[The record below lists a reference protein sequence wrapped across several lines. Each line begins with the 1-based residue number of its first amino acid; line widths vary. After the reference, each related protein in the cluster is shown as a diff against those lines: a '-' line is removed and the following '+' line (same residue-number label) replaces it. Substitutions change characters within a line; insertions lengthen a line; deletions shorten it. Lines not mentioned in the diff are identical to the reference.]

1 MNREA
6 EWLEA
11 DGLGGFASG
20 TVGGIRTRRYHALL
34 LVAHTPPTGRL
45 VLVNGFDAWL
55 RTGGRSYALTSQL
68 YTPEVVEP
76 DGAERLEDF
85 TADPWPR
92 WTFDCGGVRID
103 QELLVPQGSA
113 VAALSWRLREPAPAA
128 ELTVRPFLSGR
139 DYHAL
144 HRENAAFRFEP
155 EGRGPSRLFRPY
167 PDVPAV
173 GVFANGTYAHDPLW
187 YRNFLYRR
195 ERERG
200 LDAVEDLASPG
211 TWRWDLQRGEA
222 IWILAAEGQELP
234 AGSPAACLGIFRGA
248 EQRRRRALG
257 SQPRRAA
264 DSYLV
269 RRNGGRTI
277 VAGYPWFTD
286 WGRDSFIA
294 LRGLCLA
301 VGRLEPA
308 AAILLAWARTVS
320 EGMLPNRFPDAGT
333 APEYNSVDASLWF
346 VVAVAALLR
355 AAGPGNGGGAAAA
368 GVAGA
373 AGTAG
378 GGGVLVAGGVAGA
391 GGGTGASGGA
401 GAGGGGGLLGAAER
415 QALLEAVEAILGGY
429 AGGTRYGI
437 RADADGLLAA
447 GEPGSQLTW
456 MDARVDGRP
465 VTSRCGKPVEVQAL
479 WIHALAA
486 GAVNLASPAA
496 ARWHALAAQARV
508 SFAARFWNAAAGCLY
523 DVVDVDHRR
532 GAVDA
537 AMRPNQV
544 LAVGGLAEVLLPPER
559 ARQVVDAVEKRLWT
573 PLGLRSLAPGEP
585 GYRGRY
591 EGDPRA
597 RDGAYHQ
604 GTAWPWLLGPFV
616 EAWVRVRGGGEE
628 AKRQARERFLA
639 PLAAELGS
647 YGLGHLPEI
656 ADGDPPH
663 TPRGCPFQAW
673 SLGELLR
680 LTYEVL

>member
-1 MNREA
+1 VNRQA

-34 LVAHTPPTGRL
+34 LVARTPPTGRM
-45 VLVNGFDAWL
+45 VLVNGFDAWV
-55 RTGGRSYALTSQL
+55 RTGGRSFAISSQL
-68 YTPEVVEP
+68 YALEVVEP
-76 DGAERLEDF
+76 DGGKRLADF
-85 TADPWPR
+85 VADPWPR
-92 WTFDCGGVRID
+92 WTFDCGGVLVD
-103 QELLVPQGSA
+103 QEVLVPQGAAA
-113 VAALSWRLREPAPAA
+113 VAVSWRLREPAPAA

-144 HRENAAFRFEP
+144 HRENPTFRFEP
-155 EGRGPSRLFRPY
+155 EGRGPSRVFRPY

-173 GVFANGTYAHDPLW
+173 VTFANGTYAHDPLW
-187 YRNFLYRR
+187 YRNFFYSR

-200 LDAVEDLASPG
+200 LDALEDLASPG
-211 TWRWDLQRGEA
+211 TWRWNLQRGEA

-257 SQPRRAA
+257 GEPRRAA

-269 RRNGGRTI
+269 RRDGGRTI

-286 WGRDSFIA
+286 WGRDTFIA

-301 VGRLEPA
+301 TGRVEEA
-308 AAILLAWARTVS
+308 AAILVAWARTVS
-320 EGMLPNRFPDAGT
+320 QGMLPNRFPDAGGV
-333 APEYNSVDASLWF
+333 PEYNSVDASLWF
-346 VVAVAALLR
+346 VVAVDALLR
-355 AAGPGNGGGAAAA
+355 AASPGRPAAPPLGQPAPLGPLAMLSAAD
-368 GVAGA
+368 
-373 AGTAG
+373 
-378 GGGVLVAGGVAGA
+378 
-391 GGGTGASGGA
+391 
-401 GAGGGGGLLGAAER
+401 R
-415 QALLEAVEAILGGY
+415 QALLGAVEAILAGY
-429 AGGTRYGI
+429 AAGTRYGI
-437 RADADGLLAA
+437 HADDDGLLAA

-456 MDARVDGRP
+456 MDARVDGRA

-486 GAVNLASPAA
+486 GAAGAAGAAAPGSAAAA
-496 ARWHALAAQARV
+496 ARWRALGERARA
-508 SFAARFWNAAAGCLY
+508 SFAARFWNDAAGCLY

-532 GAVDA
+532 GAVDP

-544 LAVGGLAEVLLPPER
+544 LAVGGLPSALLPPEQ
-559 ARQVVDAVEKRLWT
+559 ARRVVDAVEMRLWT
-573 PLGLRSLAPGEP
+573 PLGLRTLAPGEP

-591 EGDPRA
+591 EGEPRA

-604 GTAWPWLLGPFV
+604 GTVWPWLLGPFV
-616 EAWVRVRGGGEE
+616 EAWVRVRGGGDD

-639 PLAAELGS
+639 PLATQLGV

-680 LTYEVL
+680 LSFEVLR

>member
-1 MNREA
+1 MVNRQA

-34 LVAHTPPTGRL
+34 LVARTPPTGRM
-45 VLVNGFDAWL
+45 VLVNGFDAWV
-55 RTGGRSYALTSQL
+55 RTGGRSFAISSQL
-68 YTPEVVEP
+68 YAPEVVEP
-76 DGAERLEDF
+76 DGAERLVGF

-92 WTFDCGGVRID
+92 WTFDCGGVLVD
-103 QELLVPQGSA
+103 QEVLVPQGAAAAA
-113 VAALSWRLREPAPAA
+113 VSWRLREPAPAA

-144 HRENAAFRFEP
+144 HRENPSFRFEP
-155 EGRGPSRLFRPY
+155 EGRGPWRVFRPY

-173 GVFANGTYAHDPLW
+173 VTFANGTYQHDPLW
-187 YRNFLYRR
+187 YRNFFYSR

-200 LDAVEDLASPG
+200 LDALEDLASPG
-211 TWRWDLQRGEA
+211 TWRWDFQRGEA
-222 IWILAAEGQELP
+222 IWIVAAEGQELP

-257 SQPRRAA
+257 GEPRRAA

-269 RRNGGRTI
+269 RRDGGKTI

-286 WGRDSFIA
+286 WGRDTFIA

-301 VGRLEPA
+301 AGRLEEA

-320 EGMLPNRFPDAGT
+320 EGMLPNRFPDAGA
-333 APEYNSVDASLWF
+333 APEYDSVDAALWF
-346 VVAVAALLR
+346 VVAVEGLLR
-355 AAGPGNGGGAAAA
+355 AAAPER
-368 GVAGA
+368 A

-378 GGGVLVAGGVAGA
+378 TAATTATAAAPGA
-391 GGGTGASGGA
+391 PATT
-401 GAGGGGGLLGAAER
+401 AAAAAPVTPATLTTLSAADR
-415 QALLEAVEAILGGY
+415 QTLLETVEAILAGY
-429 AGGTRYGI
+429 AAGTRYGI
-437 RADADGLLAA
+437 HADDDGLLAA

-456 MDARVDGRP
+456 MDARVDGRA

-486 GAVNLASPAA
+486 GAAGAAASRASAATA
-496 ARWHALAAQARV
+496 ARWRALGERARA
-508 SFAARFWNAAAGCLY
+508 SFAARFWNEAAGCLY

-544 LAVGGLAEVLLPPER
+544 LAVGGLPSALLPPER
-559 ARQVVDAVEKRLWT
+559 ARSVVDAVEKRLWT
-573 PLGLRSLAPGEP
+573 PLGLRTLAPDEP

-591 EGDPRA
+591 EGEPRA

-604 GTAWPWLLGPFV
+604 GTVWPWLLGPFV
-616 EAWVRVRGGGEE
+616 EAWVRVRGGGDD

-639 PLAAELGS
+639 PLAAQLGV

-673 SLGELLR
+673 SLGEMLR
-680 LTYEVL
+680 LSFEVLR

>member
-1 MNREA
+1 MNRWA

-34 LVAHTPPTGRL
+34 LVARTPPTGRM
-45 VLVNGFDAWL
+45 VLVNGFDAWV
-55 RTGGRSYALTSQL
+55 RTGGRSFALSSQL

-76 DGAERLEDF
+76 DGRERLAAF

-92 WTFDCGGVRID
+92 WTFNCGGVLVD
-103 QELLVPQGSA
+103 QEVLVPQGVAA
-113 VAALSWRLREPAPAA
+113 VAVSWRLREPAPGA

-144 HRENAAFRFEP
+144 QRENGSFRFEP
-155 EGRGPSRLFRPY
+155 EGRGPWRVFRPY

-173 GVFANGTYAHDPLW
+173 VTFANGTYAHEPVW
-187 YRNFLYRR
+187 YRNFLYWR
-195 ERERG
+195 ESERG
-200 LDAVEDLASPG
+200 LDAIEDLASPG
-211 TWRWDLQRGEA
+211 SWRWDLQRGEA

-257 SQPRRAA
+257 GELRRAA

-269 RRNGGRTI
+269 RRDGGKTI

-286 WGRDSFIA
+286 WGRDTFIA

-301 VGRLEPA
+301 AGRVEEA

-320 EGMLPNRFPDAGT
+320 QGMLPNRFPDSGA

-346 VVAVAALLR
+346 VAAVDSLLR
-355 AAGPGNGGGAAAA
+355 AA
-368 GVAGA
+368 A
-373 AGTAG
+373 AGTA
-378 GGGVLVAGGVAGA
+378 AGA
-391 GGGTGASGGA
+391 LA
-401 GAGGGGGLLGAAER
+401 AAER
-415 QALLEAVEAILGGY
+415 QTLLEAVEEILAGY
-429 AGGTRYGI
+429 AAGTRYGI
-437 RADADGLLAA
+437 HADDDGLLAS

-456 MDARVDGRP
+456 MDARVDGRA

-479 WIHALAA
+479 WIHALDVGAVGAA
-486 GAVNLASPAA
+486 GAVSKAAA
-496 ARWHALAAQARV
+496 ARWRALGEAARA
-508 SFAARFWNAAAGCLY
+508 SFAARFWNEGAGCLY

-532 GAVDA
+532 GAVDPA
-537 AMRPNQV
+537 VRPNQV
-544 LAVGGLAEVLLPPER
+544 LAAGGLPPALLPLEK
-559 ARQVVDAVEKRLWT
+559 ARRVVDAVEERLWT
-573 PLGLRSLAPGEP
+573 PLGLRTLAPGEP

-591 EGDPRA
+591 EGEPRA

-604 GTAWPWLLGPFV
+604 GTVWPWLLGPFV

-628 AKRQARERFLA
+628 AKRQARERFLG
-639 PLAAELGS
+639 PLATQLGV

-673 SLGELLR
+673 SMGELLR
-680 LTYEVL
+680 LSFEVLR

>member
-1 MNREA
+1 MNRAA

-20 TVGGIRTRRYHALL
+20 TVGGVRTRRYHALL
-34 LVAHTPPTGRL
+34 LVARTPPTGRV

-55 RTGGRSYALTSQL
+55 RLGGRTFAISSQL

-76 DGAERLEDF
+76 DGGERLEAF

-92 WTFDCGGVRID
+92 WTFNCGGVRID
-103 QELLVPQGSA
+103 QELLVPQGTAA
-113 VAALSWRLREPAPAA
+113 VAVSWRLREPAPPA

-144 HRENAAFRFEP
+144 QRENAAFRFEP
-155 EGRGPSRLFRPY
+155 EGRGPWRIFRPY
-167 PDVPAV
+167 ADVPAV
-173 GVFANGTYAHDPLW
+173 AAFANGRYAHDPLW

-195 ERERG
+195 ELERG
-200 LDAVEDLASPG
+200 LDAVEDLGSPG

-222 IWILAAEGQELP
+222 IWILAVEGQELP

-248 EQRRRRALG
+248 EQRRRRAFG
-257 SQPRRAA
+257 SQLRRAA

-269 RRNGGRTI
+269 RRNGGKTI

-286 WGRDSFIA
+286 WGRDTFIA
-294 LRGLCLA
+294 VRGLCLA
-301 VGRLEPA
+301 VGRVDAA

-320 EGMLPNRFPDAGT
+320 QGMLPNRFPDSGET
-333 APEYNSVDASLWF
+333 PEYNSVDASLWF
-346 VVAVAALLR
+346 VAAVAALLR
-355 AAGPGNGGGAAAA
+355 AARAAGPGNGGWS
-368 GVAGA
+368 
-373 AGTAG
+373 
-378 GGGVLVAGGVAGA
+378 
-391 GGGTGASGGA
+391 GGGTGNGGP
-401 GAGGGGGLLGAAER
+401 LGAAER
-415 QALLEAVEAILGGY
+415 QVLLDAVEAILGGY
-429 AGGTRYGI
+429 AAGTRFGI
-437 RADADGLLAA
+437 RADGDGLLAA

-456 MDARVDGRP
+456 MDARVDGHA

-479 WIHALAA
+479 WIHALAV
-486 GAVNLASPAA
+486 GAANPASPAV
-496 ARWHALAAQARV
+496 ARWRGLEAQARA
-508 SFAARFWNAAAGCLY
+508 SFAARFWNEAAGCLY

-532 GAVDA
+532 GAVDP

-544 LAVGGLAEVLLPPER
+544 LAVGGLPVVLLPPER
-559 ARQVVDAVEKRLWT
+559 ARRVVEAVEKRLWT

-639 PLAAELGS
+639 PLAAELGE
-647 YGLGHLPEI
+647 YGVGHLPEI

-673 SLGELLR
+673 SMGELLR
-680 LTYEVL
+680 LSFEVLC

>member
-1 MNREA
+1 VNGAA

-34 LVAHTPPTGRL
+34 LVARTPPTGRM
-45 VLVNGFDAWL
+45 VLVNGFDAWV
-55 RTGGRSYALTSQL
+55 RIGGRKFALSSQL
-68 YTPEVVEP
+68 YAPEVVEP
-76 DGAERLEDF
+76 DGRERLEAF

-92 WTFDCGGVRID
+92 WTFNCGGARVE
-103 QELLVPQGSA
+103 QEVLVPQGA
-113 VAALSWRLREPAPAA
+113 VAVAVSWRLHEPAPPA

-144 HRENAAFRFEP
+144 HRENPAFRFEP
-155 EGRGPSRLFRPY
+155 EGRGPWRIFRPY
-167 PDVPAV
+167 ADVPAV
-173 GVFANGTYAHDPLW
+173 AVFANGGYSHDPLW
-187 YRNFLYRR
+187 YRNFVYQR

-200 LDAVEDLASPG
+200 LDALEDLASPG

-248 EQRRRRALG
+248 EQRRRRAFG
-257 SQPRRAA
+257 SQLRRAA

-269 RRNGGRTI
+269 RRNGGKTI

-286 WGRDSFIA
+286 WGRDTFIA

-301 VGRLEPA
+301 VGRVEAA

-320 EGMLPNRFPDAGT
+320 QGMLPNRFPDSGET
-333 APEYNSVDASLWF
+333 PEYNSVDASLWF
-346 VVAVAALLR
+346 VAAVDALLR
-355 AAGPGNGGGAAAA
+355 AAGPG
-368 GVAGA
+368 
-373 AGTAG
+373 
-378 GGGVLVAGGVAGA
+378 
-391 GGGTGASGGA
+391 SGGSLLA
-401 GAGGGGGLLGAAER
+401 APGGGLIAGAER
-415 QALLEAVEAILGGY
+415 KTLVDAVEAILEGY
-429 AGGTRYGI
+429 AAGTRYGI

-456 MDARVDGRP
+456 MDARVDGTP

-479 WIHALAA
+479 WIHALAVGAATA
-486 GAVNLASPAA
+486 GSPPAA
-496 ARWHALAAQARV
+496 ARWGRLAEQARA
-508 SFAARFWNAAAGCLY
+508 SFAARFWNEAAGCLF

-532 GAVDA
+532 GAVDP

-544 LAVGGLAEVLLPPER
+544 LAVGGLPAALLPPEQ
-559 ARQVVDAVEKRLWT
+559 ARRLVDAVEKRLWT

-597 RDGAYHQ
+597 RDAAYHQ
-604 GTAWPWLLGPFV
+604 GTVWPWLLGPFV

-639 PLAAELGS
+639 PLGAALGE

-663 TPRGCPFQAW
+663 IPRGCPFQAW
-673 SLGELLR
+673 SMGELLR
-680 LTYEVL
+680 LSFEVLC

>member
-1 MNREA
+1 VNRTA
-6 EWLEA
+6 EWLEP

-34 LVAHTPPTGRL
+34 LVARTPPTGRL

-55 RTGGRSYALTSQL
+55 RIGAQRFALSSQL

-76 DGAERLEDF
+76 DGGERLEAF

-92 WTFDCGGVRID
+92 WTFNCDGVRID

-113 VAALSWRLREPAPAA
+113 AVAVSWRLREPAPAG

-144 HRENAAFRFEP
+144 HHENPSFRFEA
-155 EGRGPSRLFRPY
+155 EGRGPWRIFRPY
-167 PDVPAV
+167 ADLPAV
-173 GVFANGTYAHDPLW
+173 AAFANGAYVHDPLW

-195 ERERG
+195 ELERG

-257 SQPRRAA
+257 SQLRRAA

-286 WGRDSFIA
+286 WGRDTFIA

-301 VGRLEPA
+301 VGRVEAA

-320 EGMLPNRFPDAGT
+320 QGMLPNRFPDSGET
-333 APEYNSVDASLWF
+333 PEYDSVDASLWF
-346 VVAVAALLR
+346 VAAVAALLR
-355 AAGPGNGGGAAAA
+355 AAGPGNGGWA
-368 GVAGA
+368 GGN
-373 AGTAG
+373 G
-378 GGGVLVAGGVAGA
+378 GGGAGN
-391 GGGTGASGGA
+391 GGPGGASGG
-401 GAGGGGGLLGAAER
+401 GGLGGGLPGPAER
-415 QALLEAVEAILGGY
+415 QTLLDTVEAILDGY
-429 AGGTRYGI
+429 AAGTRYGI
-437 RADADGLLAA
+437 HADTDGLLAA

-456 MDARVDGRP
+456 MDARVDGQP

-479 WIHALAA
+479 WINALAV
-486 GAVNLASPAA
+486 GAANALGPAA
-496 ARWHALAAQARV
+496 ARWRGLEAQARA
-508 SFAARFWNAAAGCLY
+508 SFAARFWNEAAGCLY
-523 DVVDVDHRR
+523 DVVDVNHRR
-532 GAVDA
+532 GAVDP

-544 LAVGGLAEVLLPPER
+544 LAVGGLPAVLLPPER
-559 ARQVVDAVEKRLWT
+559 ARRVVDAVEKRLWT
-573 PLGLRSLAPGEP
+573 PMGLRTLAPGEP

-591 EGDPRA
+591 AGDPRA
-597 RDGAYHQ
+597 RDSAYHQ

-616 EAWVRVRGGGEE
+616 EAWVRVRGGGED
-628 AKRQARERFLA
+628 AKRQARERFLE
-639 PLAAELGS
+639 PLGAGLGE

-673 SLGELLR
+673 SMGEFLR
-680 LTYEVL
+680 ISFDIL